1 MTCGGAL
8 EFAATEWPLSPR
20 STQSRLLGL
29 PSPCPVSS
37 RFNFPAIYN

>member
-29 PSPCPVSS
+29 PFPVPGV
-37 RFNFPAIYN
+37 FPVQFPRHL